1 MFNELLKRYPALES
15 CKEEIKNAARAII
28 DCYENGGKVLLC
40 GNGGSCADC
49 DHIVGELMK
58 GFLLRRPMGEEKENE
73 MKKNFEKIDGEMLKK
88 LQCGL
93 PAIIPVIVIEKEEQA
108 VPLAK
113 ALVKGGLPV
122 LEVTFRTKA
131 AAAAIAAIRKEVP
144 EAIVGAGTV
153 LTVEM
158 LRAAKTAGAV
168 FGVAPGF
175 DPAIIAEAKA
185 QDFPFCPGV
194 ATASELSQALTAGCK
209 MVKFFPAEAAG
220 GVKMIKNLLGAFRF
234 TGVRFMPTGGVN
246 LSNVADYL
254 AVPEIVCCGGTW
266 IVPKDALSSGDY
278 ATIEKLAAEAAAL
291 VRARA

>member
-1 MFNELLKRYPALES
+1 MDMVETL
-15 CKEEIKNAARAII
+15 
-28 DCYENGGKVLLC
+28 GKAGV
-40 GNGGSCADC
+40 
-49 DHIVGELMK
+49 
-58 GFLLRRPMGEEKENE
+58 
-73 MKKNFEKIDGEMLKK
+73 
-88 LQCGL
+88 
-93 PAIIPVIVIEKEEQA
+93 IPVIVIEKEEQA

-131 AAAAIAAIRKEVP
+131 AAAAIAAIRKELP

-158 LRAAKTAGAV
+158 LKAAKQAGAV

-185 QDFPFCPGV
+185 QDFPFCPGI

-209 MVKFFPAEAAG
+209 MVKFFPAEQAG

-234 TGVRFMPTGGVN
+234 TGVKFMPTGGVN
-246 LSNVADYL
+246 LSNVGDYL

-266 IVPKDALSSGDY
+266 IVPKDALAAGDY
-278 ATIEKLAAEAAAL
+278 ATIEKLAAEAAAI
-291 VRARA
+291 VRTRS

>member
-1 MFNELLKRYPALES
+1 MDMIETL
-15 CKEEIKNAARAII
+15 
-28 DCYENGGKVLLC
+28 GKA
-40 GNGGSCADC
+40 G
-49 DHIVGELMK
+49 
-58 GFLLRRPMGEEKENE
+58 
-73 MKKNFEKIDGEMLKK
+73 
-88 LQCGL
+88 
-93 PAIIPVIVIEKEEQA
+93 IIPVIVIEKEEQA

-158 LRAAKTAGAV
+158 LRAAKAAGAV

-194 ATASELSQALTAGCK
+194 ATASELSQALTAGCR

-246 LSNVADYL
+246 AANVMDYL

-266 IVPKDALSSGDY
+266 IVPKDALKAGDY
-278 ATIEKLAAEAAAL
+278 ATIECLAAEAVAL
-291 VRARA
+291 ART